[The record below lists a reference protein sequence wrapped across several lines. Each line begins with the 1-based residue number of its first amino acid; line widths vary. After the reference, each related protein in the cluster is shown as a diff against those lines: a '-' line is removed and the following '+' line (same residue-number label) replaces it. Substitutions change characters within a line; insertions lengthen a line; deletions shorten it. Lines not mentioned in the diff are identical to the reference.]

1 MKSKSQKQIELGEA
15 KQLLENSEGLIFAD
29 FTKVTA
35 EDLRKFRRELAKVG
49 GTFLVIKKRL
59 LALLF
64 KEKGID
70 VDLKQYKTSIGT
82 VFAENGLEGAA
93 APAFQ
98 FFKGLELP
106 EGAPKDMW
114 IKHLIGGY
122 DVKAMMP
129 VDAAQVIYIGTLPP
143 REVLLAQLLGMLA
156 APIRSFLYVLDQKAK
171 QTSTE

>member
-1 MKSKSQKQIELGEA
+1 MKTKVQKQEEISEVKELLA
-15 KQLLENSEGLIFAD
+15 KSEGLIFAD

-49 GTFLVIKKRL
+49 GTFRVIKKRL
-59 LALLF
+59 LNIAL

-70 VDLKQYKTSIGT
+70 ANLSQYKTSVGT

-93 APAFQ
+93 APAYQ

-106 EGAPKDMW
+106 EGAPKDHW
-114 IKHLIGGY
+114 TKHLIGGF
-122 DVKAMMP
+122 DVKAMVP
-129 VDAAQVIYIGTLPP
+129 VDAAQVIFIGNLPP

-156 APIRSFLYVLDQKAK
+156 APIRSFLYVLDQKSK
-171 QTSTE
+171 QTN